1 MFTTQAITAI
11 SASFLASV
19 VEVTEAYTIVLAV
32 GLSRGWRSAS
42 AGTAA
47 ALAVLTLTVM
57 AFGPVLNLIPLT
69 SLQLPIGLLLLVF
82 GMGWLRKAI
91 LRAGRI
97 IPLHDETA
105 IFTKEIAELGDGGVR
120 KGLDAGGVLTAFQG
134 VLLEGLEVVFIVIAV
149 GAGRGLLVP
158 ASAGAGLA
166 CLLVLS
172 VGALLHK
179 PLSRVPENKL
189 KFIVGIMLTSFGLL
203 WIGEAL
209 RVPWPGADFA
219 VAYIAGAFL
228 LSGLATSSYLKRHSA

>member
-1 MFTTQAITAI
+1 VFTAHAVTAI
-11 SASFLASV
+11 SAAFLASV

-47 ALAVLTLTVM
+47 ALAVLVLAVL
-57 AFGPVLNLIPLT
+57 AFGPVLSLIPLK

-91 LRAGRI
+91 LRAGGI

-105 IFTKEIAELGDGGVR
+105 IFAKEMAELGYSGAR
-120 KGLDAGGVLTAFQG
+120 NGLDAGGMLTAFQG

-149 GAGRGLLVP
+149 GAGHGLLVP
-158 ASAGAGLA
+158 ASAGAVLA
-166 CLLVLS
+166 CLLVLA
-172 VGALLHK
+172 VGTLLHR
-179 PLSRVPENKL
+179 PLSRVPENTL
-189 KFIVGIMLTSFGLL
+189 KFAVGVMLSSFGVF

-209 RVPWPGADFA
+209 NVPWPGADF
-219 VAYIAGAFL
+219 VLVYIAAAFM
-228 LSGLATSSYLKRHSA
+228 LSGMATAFYLKRATA

>member
-1 MFTTQAITAI
+1 MFTSHAIAAI
-11 SASFLASV
+11 SAAFFASV

-42 AGTAA
+42 AGTAI
-47 ALAVLTLTVM
+47 ALLLLALMVL
-57 AFGPVLNLIPLT
+57 AFGPVLSLVPLT

-91 LRAGRI
+91 LRAGGI
-97 IPLHDETA
+97 IPLHDETD
-105 IFTKEIAELGDGGVR
+105 IFAKEMAELGGGGAR
-120 KGLDAGGVLTAFQG
+120 SGLDAGGMLTAFQG

-172 VGALLHK
+172 AGALLHR
-179 PLSRVPENKL
+179 PLSRVPENTL
-189 KFIVGIMLTSFGLL
+189 KFAVGVMLTSFGVF

-209 RVPWPGADFA
+209 GVSWPGADIA
-219 VAYIAGAFL
+219 LAYIAATFL
-228 LSGLATSSYLKRHSA
+228 LSGLATTAYLRRVSS